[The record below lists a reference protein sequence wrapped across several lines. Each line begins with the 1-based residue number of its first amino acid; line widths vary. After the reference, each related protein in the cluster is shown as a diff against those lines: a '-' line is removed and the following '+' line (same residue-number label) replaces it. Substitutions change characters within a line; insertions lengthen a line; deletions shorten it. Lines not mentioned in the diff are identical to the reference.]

1 MVSAGTNDSD
11 IDSVLRI
18 PPSKAIDDIDAVACV
33 QVVDSSFT
41 IDLPDLQV
49 EEESASIID

>member
-49 EEESASIID
+49 EEGSASIIE